1 MNTFEQHRVVTNYRA
16 AFHDMPVGMP
26 MDGAAYGEYLK
37 SKGLGMIIGVVA
49 SVVTMGA
56 AMPLLASTVLATQIA
71 GGVMMAGGV
80 MSGVGAVTG
89 NKKLMKIGGIM
100 SLAGGLGGLASNAI
114 NGAGVGGAFAS
125 GSGSEAVSNMANSFM
140 DSASSVSGGVLYG
153 DRVAGAAE
161 ASSAADFGKTGLTGD
176 EAGIINKAMEGAPAV
191 GEPLSADQAS
201 QNLIEA
207 TGPLEG
213 AAVEG
218 AGTVTGD
225 VTGAGVKVPD
235 TATIKLADANAASTV
250 SDAAGSPAPADAA
263 RTTGSQI
270 PVGGGTEGGAPGAG
284 EFGVNQNGSPFKP
297 NVKAPPTPSDT
308 FFGMNK
314 TELMKTGAGMLEKAA
329 ASAFTPD
336 ESAKIDAMTDYYK
349 ANTVK
354 LSTENE
360 IQQYKLANAKKQVVM
375 ISANDPQ
382 MEQKVATAAAAG
394 YPVAFI
400 PSIAAAGV
408 TPTAGGAKM
417 AAPTAQQVTA
427 QTPVRPA
434 TY

>member
-1 MNTFEQHRVVTNYRA
+1 MNTFEQHRVVTQYRA

-100 SLAGGLGGLASNAI
+100 SLAGGIGGLASNAL

-125 GSGSEAVSNMANSFM
+125 RSGFEAVSTMAGSFM
-140 DSASSVSGGVLYG
+140 ESVNSVGGSLGIGDIYNAEAAANAASGAGFQEAAAIPEAGGIDL
-153 DRVAGAAE
+153 AGTAETPLPIDQSRRAAE
-161 ASSAADFGKTGLTGD
+161 LANADIG
-176 EAGIINKAMEGAPAV
+176 
-191 GEPLSADQAS
+191 
-201 QNLIEA
+201 
-207 TGPLEG
+207 G

-250 SDAAGSPAPADAA
+250 SDVAGTPAPADAA
-263 RTTGSQI
+263 RTVQSGGQI
-270 PVGGGTEGGAPGAG
+270 DPANINNGPNPGKGYGGFAG
-284 EFGVNQNGSPFKP
+284 DP
-297 NVKAPPTPSDT
+297 NVKPPTPSDT

-329 ASAFTPD
+329 AAAFTPD
-336 ESAKIDAMTDYYK
+336 ESAKIDALTDYYK
-349 ANTVK
+349 ANTTK

-360 IQQYKLANAKKQVVM
+360 IAQYKLANAKKQVVM

-382 MEQKVATAAAAG
+382 MEQKVAAAAAAG
-394 YPVAFI
+394 HPVAFI
-400 PSIAAAGV
+400 PSIAAGGV
-408 TPTAGGAKM
+408 TPTAGGAQM

-434 TY
+434 TYA